1 MKSFHK
7 ILFVL
12 VSFGVTLAGSVAL
25 RAETSPADHQHGHDA
40 HAAAALSL
48 DQGKKWQTDAP
59 LRRGMQSINAAVKN
73 AIPAFHHGELG
84 RADAERLA
92 QHVNDQVSYLV
103 ANCKLE
109 PKADVVLH
117 VLIGEM
123 LGAADKLSKDPLS
136 DQGLPGLVNAL
147 QQYPVYFEHQGWSGI
162 THE

>member
-1 MKSFHK
+1 MKSRHK
-7 ILFVL
+7 ILVVL
-12 VSFGVTLAGSVAL
+12 VSFGLSLAGSVAL
-25 RAETSPADHQHGHDA
+25 KAETNPAEHQHGHDA

-59 LRRGMQSINAAVKN
+59 LRRGMQSINDAVKK
-73 AIPAFHHGELG
+73 AIPAFHHEELG

-92 QHVNDQVSYLV
+92 QHVTEQVNYLV

-109 PKADVVLH
+109 PEADVVLH

-123 LGAADKLSKDPLS
+123 LGAADKLSHDPLS
-136 DQGLPGLVNAL
+136 DQGMPGLVNAL
-147 QQYPVYFEHQGWSGI
+147 QQYPVYFDHQGWSGI